1 MRTLVDDSWLLGS
14 SLLIGIGLLASS
26 PVVIILGMLVLGSST
41 AGRLWA
47 RVSLEEVTYSRT
59 ISERR
64 LFVGETAQLT
74 LTLQNRK
81 GIPVP
86 WVEVREQLPRDL
98 PVLGTRTTAGGAPG
112 VVVLRR
118 NTALGRHDRLDWPVT
133 IRAVQRGYFRVG
145 PTRLRSG
152 DIFGFFEREEVAPIP
167 ATSVVVYPLTYA
179 LPELGLDSARPFG
192 ELRGGNRI
200 YEDPSRVVGV
210 RDYQPGDP
218 MKRIDWNA
226 TARVQRLQSRL
237 YEPSRAQAIVVA
249 LNIETFARGWQGSD
263 PIVLERGVSVAASV
277 ARWAAEADLAVG
289 VIANGAF
296 PGQGR
301 PIRIGVGRHPERLNR
316 ILEALAAIS
325 AFTISSLARELEGAS
340 TGHLPAGSTVV
351 VVAAVMPEELAAT
364 LLRLRREGH
373 HVHVLK
379 TSRRVWEPNL
389 GRIPVSELA
398 PYMEAAEADLAREL
412 GELGPRIRLT
422 GEDPDDDPGD
432 HPDEGYGEPA
442 AVVELHA

>member
-26 PVVIILGMLVLGSST
+26 PVVIILGMLVLGSSS
-41 AGRLWA
+41 AGRIWA
-47 RVSLEEVTYSRT
+47 RISLDEVHYTRE
-59 ISERR
+59 ISETR
-64 LFVGETAQLT
+64 LFVGEQAVLT
-74 LTLQNRK
+74 MKLANRK
-81 GIPVP
+81 AFPVP
-86 WVEVREQLPRDL
+86 WIEVREQLPSDL
-98 PVLGTRTTAGGAPG
+98 PVVDGKTSVGGTPG
-112 VVVLRR
+112 ISILQR
-118 NTALGRHDRLDWPVT
+118 NTALGRRDRLEWPIVL
-133 IRAVQRGYFRVG
+133 RATRRGYYRIG

-152 DIFGFFEREEVAPIP
+152 DIFGFFEREVVPEIP
-167 ATSVVVYPLTYA
+167 ATAVVVYPHTYA

-237 YEPSRAQAIVVA
+237 YEPSRAQSIVIA
-249 LNIETFARGWQGSD
+249 LNVGTFERSWHGSD

-277 ARWAAEADLAVG
+277 ARWAYEADLAVG

-301 PIRIGVGRHPERLNR
+301 PIRLGAGRHPDRLNR
-316 ILEALAAIS
+316 VLEALAAIS

-340 TGHLPAGSTVV
+340 TGALPAGSTVV
-351 VVAAVMPEELAAT
+351 VVAAVIPEDLVAT
-364 LLRLRREGH
+364 LHRLRREGH
-373 HVHVLK
+373 HVHVVK
-379 TSRRVWEPNL
+379 TSSRAWDAEL
-389 GRIPVSELA
+389 GSIPVSEVAAHMEGLEAQLA
-398 PYMEAAEADLAREL
+398 EEL
-412 GELGPRIRLT
+412 GDLGPPVLT
-422 GEDPDDDPGD
+422 G
-432 HPDEGYGEPA
+432 DEPVPA
-442 AVVELHA
+442 PETATAAL

>member
-14 SLLIGIGLLASS
+14 SILIGVGLLTSS

-47 RVSLEEVTYSRT
+47 RISLEDVHYERE
-59 ISERR
+59 ISEHR
-64 LFVGETAQLT
+64 LFVGEKAVLT
-74 LTLQNRK
+74 IRLANRK
-81 GIPVP
+81 AFPVP
-86 WVEVREQLPRDL
+86 WIEVREQLPRDL
-98 PVLGTRTTAGGAPG
+98 VVTRGRTFAGGTPG
-112 VVVLRR
+112 VSILQR
-118 NTALGRHDRLDWPVT
+118 NTALGRHDHLEWPVE
-133 IRAVQRGYFRVG
+133 VQATKRGYYRIG

-152 DIFGFFEREEVAPIP
+152 DIFGFFERELTPEIP
-167 ATSVVVYPLTYA
+167 ATTLVVYPQTYA

-249 LNIETFARGWQGSD
+249 LNVGTFARSWQGSD
-263 PIVLERGVSVAASV
+263 PIVLERGISVAASV
-277 ARWAAEADLAVG
+277 ARWAYEADLAVG

-301 PIRIGVGRHPERLNR
+301 PIRLGVGRHPDRLNR
-316 ILEALAAIS
+316 VLEALAAVS

-340 TGHLPAGSTVV
+340 TGALPAGSTVV
-351 VVAAVMPEELAAT
+351 VVAAVMPEELVAT
-364 LLRLRREGH
+364 LHRLRREGH
-373 HVHVLK
+373 FVHIVK
-379 TSRRVWEPNL
+379 TSEAPWDAAL
-389 GRIPVSELA
+389 GRIPVSEVAAQMEEL
-398 PYMEAAEADLAREL
+398 EAALAREL
-412 GELGPRIRLT
+412 GDLT
-422 GEDPDDDPGD
+422 TTVLAGDRPDPTP
-432 HPDEGYGEPA
+432 EPA
-442 AVVELHA
+442 AGPARERTEAAT